1 MLKFFSSKKGSLAL
15 IALTSLLMCL
25 IWLSGLVAEAA
36 TAPPAGGKLR
46 VFVQATSGQG
56 PDRGWGVPHSTY
68 EQIMRE
74 WVQRILDSK
83 GIYDIVPQREI
94 ETAFPKRSSNAWS
107 WKWNDYALAVEV
119 GKKLHAEY
127 AMVIERHYSPSTS
140 IKIILINLNTK
151 KTFEALEF
159 FSGGKKGNYSKWLKA
174 GFSKIFRD
182 ANSDLLATA
191 MSKGMVAYN
200 DIEQTRKE
208 LNALKEREEPKK
220 SDDRTEVSQKAVIA
234 ESKPTMDDS
243 DKGRKIAELEKRL
256 SQLADTFAQLTKMA
270 QLLEEERKKTEDL
283 NKKLKEKEEREKGLM
298 VQLEADSKTPPII
311 VVASPQD
318 GDRTEAGTVQLTG
331 VVEDDGGVK
340 EIAIFLNNERL
351 KGETSRG
358 VGIVGRDTPRRFDFS
373 RRITLRKGENRIG
386 IRAVDSEGLVSE
398 RVLSITKIE
407 RQRNIWAVVIGIND
421 YSHVRKLKYAVND
434 AQSFY
439 NLLVDTVRI
448 PRENITL
455 LTDREAGLTN
465 LRSALGTKLK
475 GKAGKEDMVI
485 IYFAGHGATEKDSMS
500 PDGDGLEKY
509 ILPYDADLK
518 DLYST
523 ALPMREISHIFRR
536 IQSERLIFIA
546 DSCYSGASGGRTI
559 GLSETRA
566 SISEKFIDRIAKGK
580 GRVIITASS
589 ANEVSAEDK
598 KLQHGVFTYY
608 LLEALRGKADIDKD
622 GLITVDETYQ
632 YVSDKVSQATKQEQH
647 PVKKGTV
654 EGKLVLSI
662 VEQ

>member
-1 MLKFFSSKKGSLAL
+1 MKILPLVKKELLVL
-15 IALTSLLMCL
+15 IVWLSLL
-25 IWLSGLVAEAA
+25 IFFIGLSGLVAVAA
-36 TAPPAGGKLR
+36 TAPPESGKLR
-46 VFVQATSGQG
+46 VFVQATSGKAHAS
-56 PDRGWGVPHSTY
+56 GWGTPHSTY
-68 EQIMRE
+68 EKNMRK
-74 WVQRILDSK
+74 WVQRILDSR
-83 GIYDIVPQREI
+83 GIYDVIPQQEI
-94 ETAFPKRSSNAWS
+94 ETAFPKRVSSAWS

-127 AMVIERHYSPSTS
+127 AMIIERHYLPSTS
-140 IKIILINLNTK
+140 IKIVLINLNTR

-159 FSGGKKGNYSKWLKA
+159 FSGGKKGNYYKWLKA
-174 GFSKIFRD
+174 GFSKIFRE

-191 MSKGMVAYN
+191 INKGMIAYN

-208 LNALKEREEPKK
+208 LKALKVIDKPKK
-220 SDDRTEVSQKAVIA
+220 GDDQKVISKKTPSPDISDPKG
-234 ESKPTMDDS
+234 DS
-243 DKGRKIAELEKRL
+243 DKESKIAQLEERL
-256 SQLADTFAQLTKMA
+256 SQLADTFAQLTKMTR
-270 QLLEEERKKTEDL
+270 LLEEERKKTEDL
-283 NKKLKEKEEREKGLM
+283 NREIKEKEERERGLLAK
-298 VQLEADSKTPPII
+298 LETDSKSPPII
-311 VVASPQD
+311 VIASPQD
-318 GDRTEAGTVQLTG
+318 GHRTEAGTVQLSG
-331 VVEDDGGVK
+331 VVEDDRGVK
-340 EIAIFLNNERL
+340 EIMIFLNNERL
-351 KGETSRG
+351 KGKHSRG
-358 VGIVGRDTPRRFDFS
+358 VRIAGKDALTRFDFS
-373 RRITLRKGENRIG
+373 KRITLKKGENRISV
-386 IRAVDSEGLVSE
+386 RAVDSEGFVSE
-398 RVLSITKIE
+398 KVLSITKTE
-407 RQRNIWAVVIGIND
+407 RRSNVWGVVIGIND
-421 YSHVRKLKYAVND
+421 YPNIRKLKYAVND
-434 AQSFY
+434 AKSFY
-439 NLLVDTVRI
+439 NLLVDTIRI

-465 LRSALGTKLK
+465 LRSTLGTKLK

-536 IQSERLIFIA
+536 IRSERLIFIA

-566 SISEKFIDRIAKGK
+566 SISEKFLDRIAKGK
-580 GRVIITASS
+580 GRVIMTASS

-622 GLITVDETYQ
+622 GLITVDETYR
-632 YVSDKVSQATKQEQH
+632 YVSDKVSQATRQEQH

-654 EGKLVLSI
+654 EGRLVLSI
-662 VEQ
+662 VE